1 MILCTT
7 VANPSRQIFY
17 SSKETTENYG
27 THKETTV
34 PINPNIALDATNL
47 FFFLTWKI
55 SSEYTL
61 LLWGEY
67 TDSVKFLSIKTSSI
81 AGWRKYPGPLTTSE
95 IPDICLFGFFY
106 AVLSLLS

>member
-47 FFFLTWKI
+47 FFFFNVEDI
-55 SSEYTL
+55 FGIHPSTL
-61 LLWGEY
+61 RGIY
-67 TDSVKFLSIKTSSI
+67 
-81 AGWRKYPGPLTTSE
+81 R
-95 IPDICLFGFFY
+95 
-106 AVLSLLS
+106 